1 MRILILAA
9 IGFGVAFSTLPC
21 QTILAQDSGG
31 ISRLSSAAYGPDS
44 PVRENK
50 LFQYQTGHYGFAYN
64 CDGEEEKRHNP
75 AISWRNAD
83 QCQLP
88 KRMGC
93 LERVRHEVAQVSQR
107 ILDGMCDSGCEAC
120 QQQRRQAVT
129 PACGCENCLASQNG
143 DATIGIDLLVA
154 NHSDNEQGIEIATAD
169 PVSTRQRGSGLISRT
184 RLESATE
191 VELDIDEAQ
200 PLVGSVQVLSATT
213 VEATQPPMESI
224 EPPVAR
230 ITSVTVGSGVKSV
243 IGEASKATTE
253 DVAEVSPPAPA
264 TSTHRMGLL
273 ERLKKVQSTQASDLL
288 EPAKF

>member
-1 MRILILAA
+1 MRILVLAA

-21 QTILAQDSGG
+21 QTTLAQDSGG

-129 PACGCENCLASQNG
+129 PA
-143 DATIGIDLLVA
+143 
-154 NHSDNEQGIEIATAD
+154 
-169 PVSTRQRGSGLISRT
+169 SGLISRT

-191 VELDIDEAQ
+191 VELGIDEAQ